1 MNVTEKLLAR
11 AAGKNEVAPG
21 EIVEAAIDKVMANDI
36 TAPLAIDAFHRMGGR
51 RVYDPEKV
59 VLILDHLV
67 PANDEKAA
75 ELHEM
80 TRTFAQQQ
88 KLPHFYD
95 VGRGGVCHQVMM
107 ENHVNPGDVIV
118 GGDSH
123 TCTYGALGAFATG
136 IGSTEVASVL
146 LRGKLWFKVPKTL
159 RVVVNGTMVS
169 PVAPKDL
176 ILHTV
181 GQVGADGATYMAVEF
196 AGETVREMSVEG
208 RMTLCNM
215 VIEMGGKNG
224 IVEPDL
230 KTARYL
236 GVATPDADSSL
247 RSDADARYEETLVC
261 DASELEPMVACPYTV
276 DNVKPLSEI
285 ERTEIDQVLIGSC
298 TNGRLE
304 DLRIAAGILQ
314 GKQVKQGVRALVI
327 PASQRV
333 YLDALN
339 EGLIATFL
347 KADALVCNPACG
359 PCYGGHLGLL
369 GADEVCV
376 STSNRNFVGRMGHP
390 KSKVY
395 LASPATAASSAITGR
410 ITDPRQLE
418 G

>member
-1 MNVTEKLLAR
+1 
-11 AAGKNEVAPG
+11 
-21 EIVEAAIDKVMANDI
+21 
-36 TAPLAIDAFHRMGGR
+36 
-51 RVYDPEKV
+51 
-59 VLILDHLV
+59 
-67 PANDEKAA
+67 
-75 ELHEM
+75 
-80 TRTFAQQQ
+80 
-88 KLPHFYD
+88 
-95 VGRGGVCHQVMM
+95 
-107 ENHVNPGDVIV
+107 
-118 GGDSH
+118 
-123 TCTYGALGAFATG
+123 
-136 IGSTEVASVL
+136 
-146 LRGKLWFKVPKTL
+146 
-159 RVVVNGTMVS
+159 
-169 PVAPKDL
+169 
-176 ILHTV
+176 
-181 GQVGADGATYMAVEF
+181 MAVEF

-224 IVEPDL
+224 IVEADL

-304 DLRIAAGILQ
+304 DLRIAASILQ

-369 GADEVCV
+369 GGDEVCV